1 MEIELNRF
9 TPAEQAT
16 FRLRALYEQAGY
28 RKYRA
33 SRFEEYALYQE
44 YQRFLPDAQ
53 VITFT
58 DLDGKLRAIKPDVT
72 LSIAKT
78 AQPAAGECKRFYYNE
93 EVCRPSRESHT
104 FQTIHQMGLESMG
117 AVDADEQA
125 AVVRLALQSLAA
137 LDVPTVLE
145 ISHMGYL
152 TGLLD
157 ALHVPAEARAKLLDF
172 LRAKNAHELRTA
184 ALAAGLDESAAAL
197 TGLLDLHG
205 PLGAT
210 LAAARAACRCET
222 QRAALEE
229 LQALQNALGEAG
241 RGTRLDLSMAD
252 EMEYYNGLVFTGYV
266 AGIPCAVLKGGRY
279 DYLMQRFTPG
289 ANAIGFAIYLD
300 ELERLAAPLPP
311 VQQQGREKSW
321 LNIALPKGRLGD
333 KAYKLLAGAGYS
345 ATEDYNDTRKLVVE
359 NPDACVRYFL
369 VKPSDVAIYVEHG
382 AADIGIVG
390 KDILTESGAD
400 VYELLDTGMG
410 KCRMCVAG
418 PAGFTDDESR
428 ALRVATKFVNI
439 ARDHYERRGRD
450 IDIVKLNGSIEL
462 APILGLSD
470 VIVDIVETGTTLKEN
485 DLTVIEEFMPI
496 SARFIANK
504 ASYKFKYAQLTELLN
519 KMKEALAK

>member
-16 FRLRALYEQAGY
+16 YRLRALYEQAGY

-184 ALAAGLDESAAAL
+184 ALAAGLDESAAAAL

-266 AGIPCAVLKGGRY
+266 AGIPCAVLNSVQNAGSIFLGKNVPEALG
-279 DYLMQRFTPG
+279 DYFAGPNHTLPTSGTARFSSPLG
-289 ANAIGFAIYLD
+289 VDDFVKKSSFIYYT
-300 ELERLAAPLPP
+300 LEALGE
-311 VQQQGREKSW
+311 VQGR
-321 LNIALPKGRLGD
+321 
-333 KAYKLLAGAGYS
+333 
-345 ATEDYNDTRKLVVE
+345 
-359 NPDACVRYFL
+359 
-369 VKPSDVAIYVEHG
+369 
-382 AADIGIVG
+382 
-390 KDILTESGAD
+390 
-400 VYELLDTGMG
+400 
-410 KCRMCVAG
+410 
-418 PAGFTDDESR
+418 
-428 ALRVATKFVNI
+428 
-439 ARDHYERRGRD
+439 
-450 IDIVKLNGSIEL
+450 
-462 APILGLSD
+462 
-470 VIVDIVETGTTLKEN
+470 
-485 DLTVIEEFMPI
+485 
-496 SARFIANK
+496 IANF
-504 ASYKFKYAQLTELLN
+504 AEHEGLHAH
-519 KMKEALAK
+519 AKSVTIRFEE